1 MANKN
6 PLESIK
12 RPGAYASGYEN
23 IPTRHRIE
31 QNSFV
36 GNIIVQL
43 QMRKTDAEP
52 YYKNCLVPAQR

>member
-1 MANKN
+1 MQVDMKI
-6 PLESIK
+6 SQQ
-12 RPGAYASGYEN
+12 
-23 IPTRHRIE
+23 RHRIE